1 MESNS
6 ILRAIEKRC
15 LSEAG
20 ERDERHSRV
29 EDGAIELPRKA
40 EIDESRH
47 KNE

>member
-6 ILRAIEKRC
+6 ILSPTEKRC

-20 ERDERHSRV
+20 ERDEQHSRV
-29 EDGAIELPRKA
+29 EDGAIELPRNA
-40 EIDESRH
+40 EIDESRR